1 MASRRARRPTPPEA
15 TDGGAHSGARTRP
28 GRTEGGPDAAL
39 ERVSTPP
46 SQQAPSPQKSGVIS
60 LPGLHSGQ
68 QRVEEMLDARR
79 FVALMCGRRWGKTKY
94 GVRRAAIIALNGGSV
109 GWFAPTYKIAG
120 EAWRELVSRLGPG
133 ALRIHQDDKRIELKG
148 GGTVEV
154 WTMDAPDPARGRRY
168 HFVVIDE
175 AGIVKGLLGIWQAA
189 VRPTLTDFRGKALF
203 LGTPKG
209 RSGEYARLFANA
221 ERGEDGWGAI
231 RAETLDNPWID
242 PEEIELA
249 RKELPEE
256 IFNQEYRGIPAD
268 DGGNPF
274 GLKAIQDCLVPLSKN
289 KPVVY
294 GIDLARAADY
304 TVVIG
309 LDAYAQVC
317 FVERWQAPWV
327 DTRRKIYQM
336 VDSTPCVVDAT
347 GVGDAIVEDLQT
359 MGVLATA
366 FKFTQPSKT
375 LLMQRLITAIQ
386 TRFLGIANEGWLVG
400 ELEMFG
406 YTHTP
411 NGVRYEAPPGMHD
424 DGVMALGL
432 AVYGW
437 DRVQCAKPTE
447 SPHLVIP
454 DDRSLAL
461 LPASGHISHSGQFPP
476 EW

>member
-1 MASRRARRPTPPEA
+1 MASRRAGRHTPPEA
-15 TDGGAHSGARTRP
+15 ADGGAHSGARARP
-28 GRTEGGPDAAL
+28 GRTEGGPDATLA
-39 ERVSTPP
+39 RVSTPP
-46 SQQAPSPQKSGVIS
+46 SQQVSSPQKSGVIS

-68 QRVEEMLDARR
+68 QRVEDMLEARR

-94 GVRRAAIIALNGGSV
+94 GVRRAAIVALNGGSV

-133 ALRIHQDDKRIELKG
+133 ASRIHQDDKRIELKG

-168 HFVVIDE
+168 HLVVLDE

-274 GLKAIQDCLVPLSKN
+274 GLKAIRDCLGPLSTDT
-289 KPVVY
+289 PVVY

-309 LDAYAQVC
+309 LDAYARVC
-317 FVERWQAPWV
+317 RVERWQAPWI
-327 DTRRKIYQM
+327 DTRRRIYEM

-386 TRFLGIANEGWLVG
+386 TRFLTIAEDWLVG

-406 YTHTP
+406 YTHTQ

-437 DRVQCAKPTE
+437 DRVQCAKP
-447 SPHLVIP
+447 SDLPSVVMP
-454 DDRSLAL
+454 DDRRLAPVAETPH
-461 LPASGHISHSGQFPP
+461 LPGWNSQLPSG
-476 EW
+476 W

>member
-1 MASRRARRPTPPEA
+1 
-15 TDGGAHSGARTRP
+15 
-28 GRTEGGPDAAL
+28 
-39 ERVSTPP
+39 
-46 SQQAPSPQKSGVIS
+46 
-60 LPGLHSGQ
+60 
-68 QRVEEMLDARR
+68 MLDSRR

-94 GVRRAAIIALNGGSV
+94 GVRRAAIVALNGGHV

-133 ALRIHQDDKRIELKG
+133 ALRIHQDDKRIEMKG

-209 RSGEYARLFANA
+209 RSGEYARLFSNA
-221 ERGEDGWGAI
+221 ERGEDGWGAV

-242 PEEIELA
+242 PEGIELA

-274 GLKAIQDCLVPLSKN
+274 GLKAIQDCCTEMSVLR
-289 KPVVY
+289 PVVF

-304 TVVIG
+304 TVCIG
-309 LDAYAQVC
+309 LDAYASVC
-317 FVERWQAPWV
+317 VVERWQAPWI
-327 DTRRKIYQM
+327 DTRRKILEL
-336 VDSTPCVVDAT
+336 VKDVPCVVDAT

-359 MGVLATA
+359 IGVAATA
-366 FKFTQPSKT
+366 FKFTQPSKIS
-375 LLMQRLITAIQ
+375 LMQRLITAIQ
-386 TRFLGIANEGWLVG
+386 SRFIGIPREEGWLVG

-406 YTHTP
+406 YTYTP
-411 NGVRYEAPPGMHD
+411 NGVKYEAPTGMHD

-437 DRVQCAKPTE
+437 DRVQCTKP
-447 SPHLVIP
+447 LVIP
-454 DDRSLAL
+454 ASSAIPDDPAIAKELATSHISGYSGISQ
-461 LPASGHISHSGQFPP
+461 LPAG
-476 EW
+476 W